1 MTALPEF
8 TGCVA
13 DDEDDDE
20 ELSGT
25 VSVGDSVE
33 DGVSVEEAES
43 AGVVVNVTYSVT
55 LVRVLVWV
63 AGSEVIV

>member
-1 MTALPEF
+1 
-8 TGCVA
+8 VA

-33 DGVSVEEAES
+33 EGVSVEEAES

>member
-1 MTALPEF
+1 
-8 TGCVA
+8 VA

>member
-8 TGCVA
+8 DGCVA

-33 DGVSVEEAES
+33 EGVSVDEAES